1 MIKLF
6 KEKVAE
12 FDGTELVIAVADVSF
27 KHKKNTLYPNLC
39 VRHKDYGLIS
49 PLSGRTMA
57 TLPEIHLALRMGC
70 EIIYHEAFVID
81 SKDEF
86 VYREHLKK
94 LIDDRNKAKRE
105 GDKFMDQML
114 KLYVNTLYGKVA
126 QGISV
131 KKGYDL
137 REEGTKEL
145 GTCPVS
151 QAYFATMITGTLRAA
166 LSALL
171 VAIDELNKADFNYLP
186 ISATTDGM
194 LYGVAPECGIDFKD
208 VVRDEFHDDIFSAI
222 ESGDNVFKPF
232 AEVDPILF
240 NKLQEFPV
248 LRMLQQS
255 RASWGYDDFIEI
267 KHAVNEVLNVKT
279 RGQAGAYR
287 E

>member
-1 MIKLF
+1 MINKL
-6 KEKVAE
+6 KEAVLE

-27 KHKKNTLYPNLC
+27 EFPEHTLYPNLC
-39 VRHKDYGLIS
+39 IRHKDYGLIS
-49 PLSGRTMA
+49 SLSGRTIA

-70 EIIYHEAFVID
+70 KITYHEAFVID

-86 VYREHLKK
+86 VFRDHLKK
-94 LIDDRNKAKRE
+94 LIDDRNEAKKN
-105 GDKFMDQML
+105 GNKLMDQML
-114 KLYVNTLYGKVA
+114 KLFVNTLYGKVA
-126 QGISV
+126 QGISI

-145 GTCPVS
+145 GTCSIS
-151 QAYFATMITGTLRAA
+151 QAYFATMITGVLRAA
-166 LSALL
+166 LSSLL
-171 VAIDELNKADFNYLP
+171 VAIDELNKEGYNYLP

-194 LYGVAPECGIDFKD
+194 LYGVAPECGIDFKN
-208 VVRDEFHDDIFSAI
+208 VVRNEFHDDIFSAI

-232 AEVDPILF
+232 AEVDSVLF
-240 NKLQEFPV
+240 DKLQDFPV

>member
-12 FDGTELVIAVADVSF
+12 FDGTELVIAVADITF
-27 KHKKNTLYPNLC
+27 EFPDTTLYPNLC
-39 VRHKDYGLIS
+39 VHHKDYGLIS
-49 PLSGRTMA
+49 PLSGRTLA

-70 EIIYHEAFVID
+70 KIIYHDAFVIN

-86 VYREHLKK
+86 VYGGHLKK
-94 LIDDRNKAKRE
+94 LIDDRNQAKKD
-105 GDKFMDQML
+105 GNKLMDQML

-145 GTCPVS
+145 GTCAVS
-151 QAYFATMITGTLRAA
+151 QAYFATMITGVLRAA

-171 VAIDELNKADFNYLP
+171 AAITELNKEGYNYLP

-194 LYGVAPECGIDFKD
+194 LYGVAPECGIDFRD

-232 AEVDPILF
+232 AEVDPVLF

-255 RASWGYDDFIEI
+255 RASWGYDEFIEI